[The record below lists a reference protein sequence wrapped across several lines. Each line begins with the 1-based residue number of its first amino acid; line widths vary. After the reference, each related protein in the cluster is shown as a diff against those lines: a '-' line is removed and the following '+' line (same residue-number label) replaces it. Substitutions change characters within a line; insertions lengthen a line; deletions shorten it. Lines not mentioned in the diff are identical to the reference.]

1 MPRPECRSYIW
12 LWPPM
17 PAGTLAAISTAAAAL
32 SAIHPTPPTTI
43 TRRAALLSA
52 ATSSTFAFS
61 SIGCAFAEDLDGQI
75 ATTVAKTPP
84 SAADVALAYGEIVA
98 ASAALRILDNQLRYD
113 EFQVAG
119 SILSRR
125 PLATF
130 EANALT
136 LIQSPAISDADT
148 TYGTA
153 AEAVSFLGAMRKS
166 VRAEDSK
173 EARKNGW
180 KAKAAVD
187 EIIALGAANGL

>member
-1 MPRPECRSYIW
+1 MQIV
-12 LWPPM
+12 
-17 PAGTLAAISTAAAAL
+17 LAVLSTAAAATL
-32 SAIHPTPPTTI
+32 AARPPPPTL

-61 SIGCAFAEDLDGQI
+61 SIGRAFAEDDDQI

-113 EFQVAG
+113 EFQIAG

-130 EANALT
+130 EANAFT

-173 EARKNGW
+173 EARKNGR